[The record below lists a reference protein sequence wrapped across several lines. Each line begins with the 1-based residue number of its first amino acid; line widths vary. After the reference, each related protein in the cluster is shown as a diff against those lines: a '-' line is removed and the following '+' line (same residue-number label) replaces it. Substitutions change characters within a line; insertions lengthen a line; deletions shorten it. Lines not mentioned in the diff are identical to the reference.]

1 MNMKDREAKLQALH
15 HNHTIFTAAS
25 LIHRSIE
32 MISWHLSQEGL
43 KHSRHILCLSF
54 STDFL
59 FSFTLLSA
67 FYVFLLLS
75 VVRGQQI
82 MFCVEY

>member
-1 MNMKDREAKLQALH
+1 MKDREAKLQALH

-43 KHSRHILCLSF
+43 KHSRHILCLSVQRI
-54 STDFL
+54 SSFL
-59 FSFTLLSA
+59 FTLLSA
-67 FYVFLLLS
+67 FYVFILLS